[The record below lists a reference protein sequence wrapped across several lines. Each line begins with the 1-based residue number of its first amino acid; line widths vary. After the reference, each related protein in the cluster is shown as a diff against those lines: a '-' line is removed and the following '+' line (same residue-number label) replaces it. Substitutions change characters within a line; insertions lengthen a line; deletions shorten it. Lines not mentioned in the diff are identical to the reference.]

1 MEILRGDAEGA
12 PHGAHHMA
20 AGAASRV
27 DDCALKLVF
36 FVRAALT
43 AHALLTLHP
52 LTPRRSPLHRA
63 AAPSPARQPLT
74 TRRALAR
81 WSGHASPYHAPRP
94 RQVVF
99 TLRSRAQLT
108 LLSMRALSMCMMM
121 VMMMLMTVTKQQQAR
136 RYAQL
141 YGRHYAHGF
150 DRLDFYGNV
159 ASHRVLYGNS
169 GVGVHPLLLLAQR
182 EEALRDEDFWHDFE
196 AGRGGDGGGGI
207 GAYQR
212 LRLRLMQQVVLGRG
226 RWTATTATD
235 SHRQPQTATGSHRQ
249 PQTASL
255 ALPTA
260 SLSPSASSVQRQPP
274 VSCLTG
280 AAASRLGHDR

>member
-1 MEILRGDAEGA
+1 M
-12 PHGAHHMA
+12 
-20 AGAASRV
+20 
-27 DDCALKLVF
+27 
-36 FVRAALT
+36 
-43 AHALLTLHP
+43 
-52 LTPRRSPLHRA
+52 
-63 AAPSPARQPLT
+63 
-74 TRRALAR
+74 
-81 WSGHASPYHAPRP
+81 
-94 RQVVF
+94 VF

-235 SHRQPQTATGSHRQ
+235 SHRQP
-249 PQTASL
+249 
-255 ALPTA
+255 
-260 SLSPSASSVQRQPP
+260 
-274 VSCLTG
+274 
-280 AAASRLGHDR
+280 

>member
-1 MEILRGDAEGA
+1 
-12 PHGAHHMA
+12 
-20 AGAASRV
+20 
-27 DDCALKLVF
+27 
-36 FVRAALT
+36 
-43 AHALLTLHP
+43 
-52 LTPRRSPLHRA
+52 
-63 AAPSPARQPLT
+63 
-74 TRRALAR
+74 
-81 WSGHASPYHAPRP
+81 
-94 RQVVF
+94 
-99 TLRSRAQLT
+99 
-108 LLSMRALSMCMMM
+108 MMM

-235 SHRQPQTATGSHRQ
+235 SHRQPQTAPDSHRQ
-249 PQTASL
+249 PLSLCPPPLSL
-255 ALPTA
+255 AV
-260 SLSPSASSVQRQPP
+260 SLLCAASASCLVP
-274 VSCLTG
+274 VRCCSF
-280 AAASRLGHDR
+280 APRA

>member
-1 MEILRGDAEGA
+1 M
-12 PHGAHHMA
+12 
-20 AGAASRV
+20 
-27 DDCALKLVF
+27 
-36 FVRAALT
+36 
-43 AHALLTLHP
+43 
-52 LTPRRSPLHRA
+52 
-63 AAPSPARQPLT
+63 
-74 TRRALAR
+74 
-81 WSGHASPYHAPRP
+81 
-94 RQVVF
+94 VF

-226 RWTATTATD
+226 RWTATD
-235 SHRQPQTATGSHRQ
+235 SHRQPQTTTDSHSQ
-249 PQTASL
+249 PQAATDSLSRSAHRISL
-255 ALPTA
+255 AV
-260 SLSPSASSVQRQPP
+260 SLLCAASAS
-274 VSCLTG
+274 CLVP
-280 AAASRLGHDR
+280 DRCCCFAPRA

>member
-1 MEILRGDAEGA
+1 M
-12 PHGAHHMA
+12 
-20 AGAASRV
+20 
-27 DDCALKLVF
+27 
-36 FVRAALT
+36 
-43 AHALLTLHP
+43 
-52 LTPRRSPLHRA
+52 
-63 AAPSPARQPLT
+63 
-74 TRRALAR
+74 
-81 WSGHASPYHAPRP
+81 
-94 RQVVF
+94 VF

-226 RWTATTATD
+226 RLTATTATD
-235 SHRQPQTATGSHRQ
+235 SHRQPQTATDSLSRSAHRL
-249 PQTASL
+249 SL
-255 ALPTA
+255 AV
-260 SLSPSASSVQRQPP
+260 SLLCEASAS
-274 VSCLTG
+274 CLVP
-280 AAASRLGHDR
+280 DRCCCFAPRA